1 MSWRI
6 LLNQAAPDLERLD
19 DEDRASI
26 SGELME
32 WVEAGPPRTNRRD
45 VAGAE
50 LFEDELRSGFE
61 VVYLVDEA
69 VPYAAILRVRRR
81 HR

>member
-1 MSWRI
+1 
-6 LLNQAAPDLERLD
+6 
-19 DEDRASI
+19 
-26 SGELME
+26 ME

-61 VVYLVDEA
+61 VVYLVDES